1 MKLLALMIKGRQEKE
16 NDCGHYMTDGNSSVE
31 FRQHC
36 AAMMHKASRSPGA
49 SRTQNRVAKH

>member
-16 NDCGHYMTDGNSSVE
+16 NDCGHYMTDGNSAVE

-36 AAMMHKASRSPGA
+36 EAMLHKAARLPGA
-49 SRTQNRVAKH
+49 SHLKNRFG